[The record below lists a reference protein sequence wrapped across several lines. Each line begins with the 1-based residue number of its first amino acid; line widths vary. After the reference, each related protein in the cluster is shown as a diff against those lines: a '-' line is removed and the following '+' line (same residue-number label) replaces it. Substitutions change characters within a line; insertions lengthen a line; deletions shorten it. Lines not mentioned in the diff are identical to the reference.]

1 MDNLLDENWKVLMTL
16 FPPGWREQ
24 ARQSG
29 AVERLR
35 GFSSPEELLRTLLL
49 HVARGYSLRETVVQ
63 AKAAGI
69 AKVSDVALLKRLRNC
84 ELWLRMLCV
93 SLLQENE
100 VDLPEFKFAKGLRVV
115 DATVVK
121 EPGPT
126 GSQWR
131 MHYSLRIPS
140 LVCDFFEITPTQGEG
155 VGESFTRFPV
165 LPGEFILGDAGYCTP
180 PGVEYLDHRG
190 AYVLVRVN
198 AQSFP
203 LNSAGGRP
211 WAPLPRL
218 SSLSEAGRIGEW
230 NVTVPGLGRRVKG
243 RICALRKSEQS
254 IRQAHRRLRRKGSK
268 KGIQVQPQT
277 FEFAKYVVVFTT
289 FPEEDF
295 PAVEILKWYRVRWQI
310 ELVFQRLKSAAQL
323 GHLPKYDERSSRAWL
338 YGKMLVALLT
348 QKLVRL
354 GREISPWG
362 YPLPEAAASQ

>member
-1 MDNLLDENWKVLMTL
+1 MDNLLDENWQVLMTL
-16 FPPGWREQ
+16 FPSGWQEQ
-24 ARQSG
+24 ARQSK

-69 AKVSDVALLKRLRNC
+69 AEVSDVALLKRLRNC
-84 ELWLRMLCV
+84 ELWLRMLCL
-93 SLLQENE
+93 SLLRENE
-100 VDLPEFKFAKGLRVV
+100 VVLPEFRRAKVLRVV

-131 MHYSLRIPS
+131 VHYSLQIPS
-140 LVCDFFEITPTQGEG
+140 LVCDFFEVTPTEGEG
-155 VGESFTRFPV
+155 MGESFTRFPV
-165 LPGEFILGDAGYCTP
+165 SPGEFVLGDAGYCKP
-180 PGVEYLDHRG
+180 PGVEYLSQRG
-190 AYVLVRVN
+190 AYVLMRVN
-198 AQSFP
+198 TQSLP
-203 LNSAGGRP
+203 LKSASGRP
-211 WAPLPRL
+211 WALLPHLR
-218 SSLSEAGRIGEW
+218 SLSEAGRIGKW
-230 NVTVPGLGRRVKG
+230 SVTVPGLRHRVKG
-243 RICALRKSEQS
+243 RICALRKSEHS

-268 KGIQVQPQT
+268 RGIQVRPQT

-289 FPEEDF
+289 FPEEEF
-295 PAVEILKWYRVRWQI
+295 TAAEILKWYRVRWQI
-310 ELVFQRLKSAAQL
+310 ELVFKRLKSVAQL

-362 YPLPEAAASQ
+362 YPLPEAVVSQ